1 MPVEVGSTSSLA
13 QAVELQEEVHV
24 LGVDVPL
31 SSPQAVLSGLHIA
44 FQTDDDGRPS
54 GDVLHGGDDRPASAD
69 VRVERPLPNQS
80 TWGMATF
87 TTPVR
92 LQAAQRYW
100 LVLQSTQGKAF
111 WDATPGTAEPP
122 AVLAPP
128 LLRSDDGGLSW
139 HAATVAGST
148 QAFAALIRLRH
159 QVDHFTIPIQ
169 LQIGSGP
176 SAVRR
181 KLSEFDPLGRVEF
194 TFDFAEALAAHLAS
208 QVTAAPCVSGELLVN
223 GSFDAPPTDD
233 AARRLFGFDA
243 ASGSAITG
251 TVDLSQGVSLSS
263 QRFITL
269 AFDNEA
275 PQRINCAGINAA
287 QTTLAGIVA
296 AINRAV
302 GREAASI
309 INKKFLAVNARNVSG
324 AQVDLLPWRPPGAP
338 EGWFQVGASDD
349 ISPGVMSISRV
360 RLPIRLPQSLSMA
373 SRPTDQSAAERIVA
387 VLEADAVEPAILAQC
402 VPVSAGCAYALRC
415 QFDPRRLACRASE
428 QEPPATAAWEVHWRG
443 ANGQDIRVDSGTLET
458 EDEGMGFVPLEVLLT
473 APQEAVQAE
482 LWFIQPPPGLLLLDD
497 VSFRATGERLLNSTF
512 VLWKAAVDSVAPRQP
527 QGWTVAN
534 GSAVQTTEG
543 AQLISDSLDD
553 AVLVQTVDIKGG
565 GMHAMTIQA
574 SATPAGDADAS
585 PPSARARLELRW
597 LGDGPIGV
605 PLIIPLDGRDF
616 STRSWSGAAPASAK
630 QAEVRLIQPM
640 GGRALILNNVT
651 LTELDTIRVPL
662 IFLSETSGELT
673 LSNLRVAYD
682 LPSAPMQ
689 RRPVVRDL
697 SDALAA
703 QPRSRS
709 VLAPLVA
716 SPLEPAP
723 VEPVAPA
730 APPPP
735 RSGEVVSAPVETRDL
750 SIPAPTAVPVE
761 VEAAPAAGPLGLAG
775 IKGIGQVRARRLA
788 DTGISSLAD
797 LAAAIPQDIMTRLRG
812 VTAAAAEDFIRQA
825 RQLVGSGLEPPPPPP
840 PSTDLPLTLV
850 HGLGAAR
857 VARLTEVGI
866 DTLQKL
872 AEAAPEDVARVLRG
886 VSVADAA
893 RFIETARHVLKADSG
908 GTP

>member
-1 MPVEVGSTSSLA
+1 M
-13 QAVELQEEVHV
+13 
-24 LGVDVPL
+24 
-31 SSPQAVLSGLHIA
+31 
-44 FQTDDDGRPS
+44 
-54 GDVLHGGDDRPASAD
+54 
-69 VRVERPLPNQS
+69 
-80 TWGMATF
+80 
-87 TTPVR
+87 
-92 LQAAQRYW
+92 
-100 LVLQSTQGKAF
+100 
-111 WDATPGTAEPP
+111 
-122 AVLAPP
+122 
-128 LLRSDDGGLSW
+128 
-139 HAATVAGST
+139 
-148 QAFAALIRLRH
+148 
-159 QVDHFTIPIQ
+159 
-169 LQIGSGP
+169 
-176 SAVRR
+176 
-181 KLSEFDPLGRVEF
+181 
-194 TFDFAEALAAHLAS
+194 
-208 QVTAAPCVSGELLVN
+208 
-223 GSFDAPPTDD
+223 
-233 AARRLFGFDA
+233 
-243 ASGSAITG
+243 
-251 TVDLSQGVSLSS
+251 SS

-673 LSNLRVAYD
+673 LSNL
-682 LPSAPMQ
+682 P
-689 RRPVVRDL
+689 
-697 SDALAA
+697 
-703 QPRSRS
+703 
-709 VLAPLVA
+709 
-716 SPLEPAP
+716 
-723 VEPVAPA
+723 
-730 APPPP
+730 
-735 RSGEVVSAPVETRDL
+735 
-750 SIPAPTAVPVE
+750 
-761 VEAAPAAGPLGLAG
+761 
-775 IKGIGQVRARRLA
+775 RRL
-788 DTGISSLAD
+788 
-797 LAAAIPQDIMTRLRG
+797 
-812 VTAAAAEDFIRQA
+812 
-825 RQLVGSGLEPPPPPP
+825 
-840 PSTDLPLTLV
+840 
-850 HGLGAAR
+850 
-857 VARLTEVGI
+857 
-866 DTLQKL
+866 
-872 AEAAPEDVARVLRG
+872 
-886 VSVADAA
+886 
-893 RFIETARHVLKADSG
+893 
-908 GTP
+908 